1 MLRLRPVSH
10 AVCVFC
16 GATGATV
23 KISKEHTFSNWIN
36 QVLSPAV
43 VGPGLSIE
51 RSVHHGPQAGT
62 SNVWPVT
69 KVASHEVRAVCK
81 PCNEGWM
88 SSLEVHVR
96 PLIEPM
102 ILGHDALLA
111 PDQQITVATWASL
124 KAAVFE
130 YAWGTEPVLTQADR
144 AIIMTQ
150 NRPPASVQVRLAAV
164 ESRGYPLLAKA
175 RGYVRAD
182 TTDIAYCLTLSIG
195 CLVIQVFGGPGAGF
209 HGFQVPSGGAPT
221 YVGIY
226 PPAMHTAQWPPP
238 RALDDATLQ
247 SFADPLQ
254 GVAGQLGP

>member
-1 MLRLRPVSH
+1 VNH

-16 GATGATV
+16 ETTGATV

-36 QVLSPAV
+36 RVLSPAV

-51 RSVHHGPQAGT
+51 RSILHGPQAGT
-62 SNVWPVT
+62 SNIWPVT

-88 SSLEVHVR
+88 SHLEVQVR

-102 ILGHDALLA
+102 ILGYGASLA

-130 YAWGTEPVLTQADR
+130 YAWGAEPVLTQAER

-164 ESRGYPLLAKA
+164 ESRGYPLTARA
-175 RGYVRAD
+175 RGYVRAG
-182 TTDIAYCLTLSIG
+182 TADIAYCLTLSIG
-195 CLVIQVFGGPGAGF
+195 CLVIQVFGGPGAGY
-209 HGFQVPSGGAPT
+209 HGFQVPGGSGPT

-226 PPAMHTAQWPPP
+226 PPAMRAVRWPPA

-247 SFADPLQ
+247 SFADPLRRGAAQ
-254 GVAGQLGP
+254 IAT

>member
-1 MLRLRPVSH
+1 VPAVSH
-10 AVCVFC
+10 TVCVFC

-36 QVLSPAV
+36 EVLTPAV
-43 VGPGLSIE
+43 VGAGLSFE
-51 RSVHHGPQAGT
+51 RSVQHGPQAGT

-88 SSLEVHVR
+88 QDLEIQVR

-102 ILGHDALLA
+102 ILGYNTTLA
-111 PDQQITVATWASL
+111 PDQQMTVATWAAL
-124 KAAVFE
+124 KAVVFE

-164 ESRGYPLLAKA
+164 ESHGYPLTA
-175 RGYVRAD
+175 RALGYLRTGTA
-182 TTDIAYCLTLSIG
+182 DIAYCLTLSIG
-195 CLVIQVFGGPGAGF
+195 CLVIQIFGGPGADH
-209 HGFQVPSGGAPT
+209 HGFQVPGNSGPT
-221 YVGIY
+221 YYGIY
-226 PPAMHTAQWPPP
+226 PPAMQTVQWPPP
-238 RALDDATLQ
+238 RALDDATLH
-247 SFADPLQ
+247 SFADPLR
-254 GVAGQLGP
+254 VS